1 MLTQQQIKYF
11 HTFGFLIFRQLFSQD
26 ELNTIHQ
33 EFEGAMETA
42 YHHAPFDGTRR
53 HWLPMMGP
61 ETPFFTNL
69 PEDSRFCEVA
79 EHLYGEDVFFVVS
92 DANRYVGNT
101 TWHPDHHAD
110 PTQDCY
116 GVKFAYYLEPVGAES
131 GALRLIPASHK
142 NPLHDELRENLSQ
155 LGLEVCDV
163 PSYVCESEPGDV
175 VAFDMRCWHASWG
188 GSDDRRMCTM
198 VYYNNPK
205 TPEEDAATRD
215 RASRNAKT
223 PEQFNR
229 PGTPLYHP
237 HWVANPQ
244 RSEKRQ
250 RWIDRLH
257 ELGFLDA
264 VQT

>member
-1 MLTQQQIKYF
+1 MWSL
-11 HTFGFLIFRQLFSQD
+11 S
-26 ELNTIHQ
+26 
-33 EFEGAMETA
+33 
-42 YHHAPFDGTRR
+42 
-53 HWLPMMGP
+53 
-61 ETPFFTNL
+61 TP
-69 PEDSRFCEVA
+69 
-79 EHLYGEDVFFVVS
+79 
-92 DANRYVGNT
+92 
-101 TWHPDHHAD
+101 
-110 PTQDCY
+110 
-116 GVKFAYYLEPVGAES
+116 
-131 GALRLIPASHK
+131 LR
-142 NPLHDELRENLSQ
+142 
-155 LGLEVCDV
+155 G
-163 PSYVCESEPGDV
+163 
-175 VAFDMRCWHASWG
+175 ASWG

-229 PGTPLYHP
+229 PGIPLYHP

-250 RWIDRLH
+250 RWIDRLR